1 MRIEKCWFCSSN
13 IYQGHGTTYVRNDAK
28 VFRFCRPKCRK
39 LFTRRVNPRK
49 VKWTKIS
56 RKISNK
62 ELCKDDVLA
71 FEHRLNEPRIYDR
84 TGLEK
89 TLAAIPKILGI
100 RKRRE
105 NLFISDRVLT
115 RQEMHKEDDLEYIRK
130 HTGLLEEDVPDE
142 DPAVSCKRKEAQ
154 TN

>member
-13 IYQGHGTTYVRNDAK
+13 IYQGHGTIYVRNDAK

-39 LFTRRVNPRK
+39 LFARRVNPRK

-56 RKISNK
+56 RKMANK
-62 ELCKDDVLA
+62 ELCNDAILT
-71 FEHRLNEPRIYDR
+71 FEHRLNEPRMYDR
-84 TGLEK
+84 AEAERTLSSIPRILE
-89 TLAAIPKILGI
+89 I

-105 NLFISDRVLT
+105 DFFIKDRILT
-115 RQEMHKEDDLEYIRK
+115 GQEMNKESDLKYIER
-130 HTGLLEEDVPDE
+130 HANLLEEEVAGE
-142 DPAVSCKRKEAQ
+142 KQVAKAKKREAQ